1 MEVET
6 FRNDLLP
13 AIRRWQAA
21 GEEIA
26 VATVV
31 RVNGTAPRR
40 EGSKLVVS
48 AGGELAGSVSGGCVE
63 GAVLEE
69 ALRVLRARRPVLL
82 QYGIT
87 ADMLTDVG
95 LSCGGQIDVFVE
107 PLNAVPG
114 VYDRLAE
121 ELAAN
126 RPAALA
132 TAITGD
138 LAGARLLLPGTGAP
152 QGSIHPALDARIAA
166 EARELLAAGQNGSHF
181 YDLDGTPVE
190 VFIETFPRAQRLII
204 VGAVHVAIPLH
215 RLAKTLGY
223 HVTVVDARGML
234 ATPERF
240 PQADAILTDWPD
252 EALAKL
258 APDSATSIV
267 VLTHDPKFDQPAL
280 LTALQTPARYIGAI
294 GSRTT
299 NEQRRA
305 DLREQG
311 VEDEDLARIFAPI
324 GLDLGAESP
333 AEIALAIMA
342 EIVATRRH
350 RHGGHLRTSG
360 LPVPAT

>member
-1 MEVET
+1 
-6 FRNDLLP
+6 
-13 AIRRWQAA
+13 
-21 GEEIA
+21 
-26 VATVV
+26 
-31 RVNGTAPRR
+31 
-40 EGSKLVVS
+40 
-48 AGGELAGSVSGGCVE
+48 
-63 GAVLEE
+63 
-69 ALRVLRARRPVLL
+69 
-82 QYGIT
+82 
-87 ADMLTDVG
+87 
-95 LSCGGQIDVFVE
+95 
-107 PLNAVPG
+107 VPE

-126 RPAALA
+126 APAALA

-138 LAGARLLLPGTGAP
+138 LAGAKLLLPGTGAP

-166 EARELLAAGQNGSHF
+166 DARELLDAGQNESRF
-181 YDLDGTPVE
+181 YELDGTPVE

-240 PQADAILTDWPD
+240 PEADAILTDWPD

-258 APDSATSIV
+258 APDSATSVV

-280 LTALQTPARYIGAI
+280 LAALATPARYIGAI

-305 DLREQG
+305 ELREQG
-311 VEDEDLARIFAPI
+311 VDDEALARIFAPI
-324 GLDLGAESP
+324 GLDLGAETP

-342 EIVATRRH
+342 EIVAARQH
-350 RHGGHLRTSG
+350 RHGGHLRTAG
-360 LPVPAT
+360 LPVLVTVNSEQ

>member
-63 GAVLEE
+63 GAVQQE
-69 ALRVLRARRPVLL
+69 ALRVLRARRPAML

-87 ADMLTDVG
+87 SDMLTDVG

-107 PLNAVPG
+107 PMNAVPG

-138 LAGARLLLPGTGAP
+138 LAGAKLLLPGAGAP

-166 EARELLAAGQNGSHF
+166 DARDLLGTGQNDARR
-181 YDLDGTPVE
+181 YDLDGAPLE

-215 RLAKTLGY
+215 RLARTLGY
-223 HVTVVDARGML
+223 HVTVVDARGLL
-234 ATPERF
+234 ATAERF
-240 PQADAILTDWPD
+240 PEADAILTDWPD

-280 LTALQTPARYIGAI
+280 LAALGTPARYIGAI

-311 VEDEDLARIFAPI
+311 VEDEDLVRIFAPI

-342 EIVATRRH
+342 EIVATSRH
-350 RHGGHLRTSG
+350 RHGGHLRTAQ
-360 LPVPAT
+360 LPAMVT